1 MAILPLLRCWLS
13 DWGVVTVSEDDEL
26 AELREQTSHGDRID
40 EAVAEGEKQRLVE
53 DIVTELEAIDAGEQQ
68 KTISVWDGHLAA
80 FIRALEANPDRMAD
94 VGHALQ
100 RQLDLEEEGVDRS
113 DILRLALRLGFRE
126 AAPKEFEAVRE
137 AARKQAT
144 KGL

>member
-1 MAILPLLRCWLS
+1 M
-13 DWGVVTVSEDDEL
+13 SEDDEL
-26 AELREQTSHGDRID
+26 AALREQTSHGDRID
-40 EAVAEGEKQRLVE
+40 SAAAKEEQHGLAE
-53 DIVTELEAIDAGEQQ
+53 DILTELEAIDAGEQQ

-80 FIRALEANPDRMAD
+80 FIRALESNPERMDD

-100 RQLDLEEEGVDRS
+100 RQLGLDEGEVDRS
-113 DILRLALRLGFRE
+113 DILRFALRLGFQE
-126 AAPKEFEAVRE
+126 AAPDEFEAIRE

>member
-1 MAILPLLRCWLS
+1 MT
-13 DWGVVTVSEDDEL
+13 TVSEDEEL
-26 AELREQTSHGDRID
+26 AALREQTSHGDRID
-40 EAVAEGEKQRLVE
+40 EAPAQGEQQKLVE
-53 DIVTELEAIDAGEQQ
+53 DIIAELEAIDAGEKQ

-80 FIRALEANPDRMAD
+80 FIRALEANPNQMDD

-100 RQLDLEEEGVDRS
+100 RQLDMEEEDVDRS
-113 DILRLALRLGFRE
+113 EILRFALRLGLQK
-126 AAPKEFEAVRE
+126 AAPEEFEAVRE

>member
-1 MAILPLLRCWLS
+1 MAVS
-13 DWGVVTVSEDDEL
+13 DDDEL
-26 AELREQTSHGDRID
+26 AALREQTSHGDRID
-40 EAVAEGEKQRLVE
+40 EAAAEGERQKLIE
-53 DIVTELEAIDAGEQQ
+53 DIVAELEAIDAGEQQ
-68 KTISVWDGHLAA
+68 KTVSVWDGHLAA
-80 FIRALEANPDRMAD
+80 FIRALEANPDQMDD

-100 RQLDLEEEGVDRS
+100 RQLDLDETDVDRS

-126 AAPKEFEAVRE
+126 AAPKEFEALRE